1 MAREARSNEHPQH
14 SRHTVATKLARRRF
28 LQRLGALAGAAA
40 APLWQRLPLAW
51 GADPPTAAPAA
62 GAAPLADAAE
72 LIRGK
77 SSGLIVHSAAPLE
90 IETPLELLR
99 AHAVTPAELL
109 FVRNN
114 GALADSN
121 SLDPAPLAGWSID
134 VSGLV
139 EFPRTLDAARLG
151 EMPLVEQDVVLQ
163 CSGNGRKF
171 FSAAAKVKGAPW
183 RHGAMANVQ
192 FRGVSLRVLLD
203 ELKCQPHSHARFLT
217 AEGRDAALSA
227 DKADFEHSIPLD
239 DALDRSFLA
248 IELNGKPIP
257 AVHGGPVRLITPGY
271 YATMNVKWL
280 SRLRLEGQETPNY
293 NQVPRYRTPR
303 EPIAPGTP
311 YINTLENSEPNWRLR
326 TKSVI
331 FAPLDGE
338 HLATG
343 DVTVNGVAFN
353 DGRARIEAVELS
365 LDDGRTWRRA
375 ELAPGARPYAWQPWS
390 ITIALPAGEQR
401 IVVRAVDALGRTQPL
416 DAAAGWNPDG
426 YAWHNAHRVTV
437 EVM

>member
-77 SSGLIVHSAAPLE
+77 SPGLIVHSAAPLE

-151 EMPLVEQDVVLQ
+151 EM
-163 CSGNGRKF
+163 
-171 FSAAAKVKGAPW
+171 
-183 RHGAMANVQ
+183 
-192 FRGVSLRVLLD
+192 
-203 ELKCQPHSHARFLT
+203 ARRCLPRIACPRPKRT
-217 AEGRDAALSA
+217 S
-227 DKADFEHSIPLD
+227 
-239 DALDRSFLA
+239 
-248 IELNGKPIP
+248 P
-257 AVHGGPVRLITPGY
+257 AVLRPRLPRRPP
-271 YATMNVKWL
+271 L
-280 SRLRLEGQETPNY
+280 PLQFPSPLPPNEIA
-293 NQVPRYRTPR
+293 VHTPR
-303 EPIAPGTP
+303 LPP
-311 YINTLENSEPNWRLR
+311 RR
-326 TKSVI
+326 
-331 FAPLDGE
+331 FAGSQ
-338 HLATG
+338 G
-343 DVTVNGVAFN
+343 
-353 DGRARIEAVELS
+353 
-365 LDDGRTWRRA
+365 
-375 ELAPGARPYAWQPWS
+375 Q
-390 ITIALPAGEQR
+390 
-401 IVVRAVDALGRTQPL
+401 
-416 DAAAGWNPDG
+416 
-426 YAWHNAHRVTV
+426 
-437 EVM
+437 

>member
-1 MAREARSNEHPQH
+1 MMRVGRSTGYQQPPLAGLEKQ
-14 SRHTVATKLARRRF
+14 LARRRF
-28 LQRLGALAGAAA
+28 LQGLGALAGAVA
-40 APLWQRLPLAW
+40 APLWHRQPLAW
-51 GADPPTAAPAA
+51 GADPPAAAPAA
-62 GAAPLADAAE
+62 GAAPLADSAE

-90 IETPLELLR
+90 IETPLERLR
-99 AHAVTPAELL
+99 AHATTPTELL

-114 GALADSN
+114 GVLAN
-121 SLDPAPLAGWSID
+121 SDTLEPAPLAGWSIE

-139 EFPRTLDAARLG
+139 EFPRTLDAARLA
-151 EMPLVEQDVVLQ
+151 EMPLVEHEVVPQ

-183 RHGAMANVQ
+183 CHGAMANVR
-192 FRGVSLRVLLD
+192 FRGVPLRAVLE
-203 ELKCQPHSHARFLT
+203 ELNCRPHSGARFLT
-217 AEGRDAALSA
+217 AEGRDSPLSA

-239 DALDRSFLA
+239 DALERSILA
-248 IELNGKPIP
+248 IELNGKPLP

-280 SRLRLEGQETPNY
+280 SRLRLEGQETPNF

-303 EPIAPGTP
+303 ESIAPGTP
-311 YINTLENSEPNWRLR
+311 YVNTLENSEPNWRLR

-331 FAPLDGE
+331 FAPLEGE
-338 HLATG
+338 RLAAG
-343 DVTVNGVAFN
+343 DVAVRGVAFN

-365 LDDGRTWRRA
+365 LDEGQTWRRA
-375 ELAPGARPYAWQPWS
+375 ELAPGAGPYAWQPWS
-390 ITIALPAGEQR
+390 MTISLSTGEQR
-401 IVVRAVDALGRTQPL
+401 ILARAVDALGRTQPL

-426 YAWHNAHRVTV
+426 YAWHNAHRVMVYV
-437 EVM
+437 E

>member
-1 MAREARSNEHPQH
+1 MTRVDRFTEFQQQPPARRE
-14 SRHTVATKLARRRF
+14 TKLARRRF
-28 LQRLGALAGAAA
+28 LQGLGALASAAA
-40 APLWQRLPLAW
+40 APVWHGPPLAW
-51 GADPPTAAPAA
+51 GADPPAAAPAT
-62 GAAPLADAAE
+62 GAAPLADSAE

-99 AHAVTPAELL
+99 AHATTPAELL

-114 GALADSN
+114 GGLSDSDT
-121 SLDPAPLAGWSID
+121 LVPAPLAGWSIE
-134 VSGLV
+134 VAGLV
-139 EFPRTLDAARLG
+139 EFPRTFVAARLA
-151 EMPLVEQDVVLQ
+151 EMPLVEHEFVLQ
-163 CSGNGRKF
+163 CSGNGRQF
-171 FSAAAKVKGAPW
+171 FAAAAKVKGAPW
-183 RHGAMANVQ
+183 CHGAMANVKV
-192 FRGVSLRVLLD
+192 RGVPLSAVLE
-203 ELKCQPHSHARFLT
+203 ELNCRPHAAARFLT
-217 AEGRDAALSA
+217 AEGRDTALSA

-248 IELNGKPIP
+248 IELNGKPLP
-257 AVHGGPVRLITPGY
+257 AVHGGPVRLVTPGY

-311 YINTLENSEPNWRLR
+311 YVNTLENSEPNWRLR
-326 TKSVI
+326 PKSVI

-338 HLATG
+338 QVAVG
-343 DVTVNGVAFN
+343 DVAVRGVAFN

-365 LDDGRTWRRA
+365 LDEGQTWRRA
-375 ELAPGARPYAWQPWS
+375 ELVPGAGPYAWQPWS
-390 ITIALPAGEQR
+390 MTISLPAGEQR
-401 IVVRAVDALGRTQPL
+401 IIARAVDALGRTQPL

-437 EVM
+437 HVA

>member
-1 MAREARSNEHPQH
+1 MTQATEIDDLQQSAPTEH
-14 SRHTVATKLARRRF
+14 ATQFARRRF
-28 LQRLGALAGAAA
+28 LQSLLANAAA
-40 APLWQRLPLAW
+40 APLWQGSSISW
-51 GADPPTAAPAA
+51 GADPSAATPVA
-62 GAAPLADAAE
+62 GAAPPSDAAQ
-72 LIRGK
+72 LVPGK
-77 SSGLIVHSAAPLE
+77 SPALIVHNGTPLE

-99 AHAVTPAELL
+99 EHAITPTELL

-114 GALADSN
+114 GGLADSAK
-121 SLDPAPLAGWSID
+121 LEPTPLAGWSIE

-139 EFPRTLDAARLG
+139 EFPRKLDAARLA
-151 EMPLVEQDVVLQ
+151 ELPLVEHEMVLQ

-171 FSAAAKVKGAPW
+171 FSEAAKVKGSPW
-183 RHGAMANVQ
+183 CHGGMGNVR
-192 FRGVSLRVLLD
+192 FRGVPLRAVLD
-203 ELKCQPHSHARFLT
+203 ELKCQPHEDARFLT
-217 AEGRDAALSA
+217 AEGHDTALTA

-239 DALDRSFLA
+239 DALDRSLLA

-303 EPIAPGTP
+303 DPIAPGTP
-311 YINTLENSEPNWRLR
+311 YVNTLKNSDPNWRLR

-338 HLATG
+338 QIAAG
-343 DVTVNGVAFN
+343 DVAVRGVAFN

-365 LDDGRTWRRA
+365 IDDGQSWRRA
-375 ELAPGARPYAWQPWS
+375 QLAQGAGPYAWQPWS
-390 ITIALPAGEQR
+390 ATISLPAGEQH
-401 IVVRAVDALGRTQPL
+401 ILARAVDALGRTQPL

-426 YAWHNAHRVTV
+426 YAWHNVHRVTV
-437 EVM
+437 HVA